1 MPRSLR
7 VVVDMLGEF
16 DIIARYFAT
25 PDPSLP
31 SAGITLGPGDDCAL
45 LSPAAGAELAMSV
58 DTSVADVHFPGDA
71 PPEAIGHRALAV
83 ALSDLAAMGARPR
96 GCLMALTLTHAEPA
110 WLERFAQGFRDL
122 GRHTSTPLI
131 GGDVTHGA
139 LSLAVTVI
147 GDVPVGQALQRS
159 GAMPG
164 ERLAVTGALGGGHG
178 GLRMWQAGGQ
188 DLEDPLLA
196 AYLTPIPQ
204 LEAGHALR
212 GVASAAVDIS
222 DGLLADLGHLC
233 HASGVGACLDPAC
246 IPLAPTLEMTLGSEG
261 ALHAALSGGDD
272 YQLLVSVPDTA
283 WEAAQRRCADC
294 DVTLTEIGRVVAEPG
309 ISGIPETM
317 KGAGW
322 QHFTGGGP

>member
-1 MPRSLR
+1 
-7 VVVDMLGEF
+7 MLGEF

-25 PDPSLP
+25 PDQSLP
-31 SAGITLGPGDDCAL
+31 ISGITLGPGDDCAL
-45 LSPAAGAELAMSV
+45 LSPAAGTELAMSV

-96 GCLMALTLTHAEPA
+96 GCLMALTLTHGDPA
-110 WLERFAQGFRDL
+110 WLERFAQGFLEL
-122 GRHTSTPLI
+122 GQRMSTPLI
-131 GGDVTHGA
+131 GGDVTRGT
-139 LSLAVTVI
+139 LSIAVTVI
-147 GDVPVGQALQRS
+147 GDVPVGQALRRS

-178 GLRMWQAGGQ
+178 GLRMWQAGGH

-196 AYLTPIPQ
+196 AYLTPTPQ
-204 LEAGHALR
+204 LEAGRALR
-212 GVASAAVDIS
+212 GLASAALDIS

-233 HASGVGACLDPAC
+233 HASGVGASLDPAC

-261 ALHAALSGGDD
+261 ALHAALNGGDD
-272 YQLLVSVPDTA
+272 YQLLISVPDTA
-283 WEAAQRRCADC
+283 WEEAQRRCADC
-294 DVTLTEIGRVVAEPG
+294 NVTLTEIGHVVAEPG
-309 ISGIPETM
+309 IRGIPETF